1 MTDREERPD
10 RNPQPP
16 TSASTFVL
24 EPGVQLAPLGDGS
37 AVLYSKE
44 LDQSLSLNHTAALL
58 CSFADGHHSVSE
70 VVQEMSQV
78 FPETDI
84 DEQVLLD
91 CLTDLGARRFLRWT

>member
-1 MTDREERPD
+1 MTDRENSPD
-10 RNPQPP
+10 RIPRP
-16 TSASTFVL
+16 SAASTFEL

-58 CSFADGHHSVSE
+58 CSFADGQHTISA

-84 DEQVLLD
+84 DEQVLLV
-91 CLTDLGARRFLRWT
+91 CLADLGSRRFLRWT

>member
-1 MTDREERPD
+1 MTDREESPD
-10 RNPQPP
+10 RNPQPLTP
-16 TSASTFVL
+16 ASTFVL

-44 LDQSLSLNHTAALL
+44 QDQSLSLNHTAALL
-58 CSFADGHHSVSE
+58 CSFADGQHTVSA

-84 DEQVLLD
+84 DERVLLD
-91 CLTDLGARRFLRWT
+91 CLTELGARRFLRWT